1 MNDSSN
7 VGSARSSVS
16 LAAVAELLG
25 MQPPSGAMVADQRFA
40 VRRLRRGEAVHR
52 EGDSF
57 RSLYVVRA
65 GAFKTTATKGNG
77 TEQVLAF
84 PVPGDVVGLDGVASN
99 TYRTSTIALGPSE
112 AIVMPYAQLEEVF
125 GTDPAFAGALYHEF
139 SRGIAQ
145 RLQTISVLSTRGA
158 HLRVAAF
165 LLRIAERLGGPSA
178 EPRRVTLCMR
188 RQEIGSHL
196 CLRLETVCRAL
207 TRLADAGLI
216 TVRYRSVTILDPE
229 GLRRLARQAGSRT
242 RSGAPAVVPKATAPT
257 QAADPYASTTPSV
270 LTSAEPRH
278 PSSSVGV
285 DARRPARSASG
296 KDRRPDRVELE
307 PIA

>member
-1 MNDSSN
+1 MNESSN
-7 VGSARSSVS
+7 AASARSSVS
-16 LAAVAELLG
+16 LGAVAELLG

-57 RSLYVVRA
+57 RSLYVVLA

-84 PVPGDVVGLDGVASN
+84 PMPGDVVGLDGVASN
-99 TYRTSTIALGPSE
+99 AYRTSTIALGPSE

-125 GTDPAFAGALYHEF
+125 GADPAFAGALYHEF
-139 SRGIAQ
+139 SRGISQ

-165 LLRIAERLGGPSA
+165 LLRIAERLGGRSA

-207 TRLADAGLI
+207 TRLAEAGLI

-229 GLRRLARQAGSRT
+229 GLHQLARQAGSRT
-242 RSGAPAVVPKATAPT
+242 RSVAPAVAPAAPAPT
-257 QAADPYASTTPSV
+257 VATGPRASTGHSV
-270 LTSAEPRH
+270 VTSAEPRRAS
-278 PSSSVGV
+278 PSIGV
-285 DARRPARSASG
+285 DDRRPARSALG

-307 PIA
+307 PVA

>member
-1 MNDSSN
+1 MSESSHPGT
-7 VGSARSSVS
+7 VRSSVS
-16 LAAVAELLG
+16 LGAVAELLG
-25 MQPPSGAMVADQRFA
+25 MQQPRAARVAEQRFA

-84 PVPGDVVGLDGVASN
+84 PLPGDVVGLDGVASN
-99 TYRTSTIALGPSE
+99 AYLTSTIALGPSE

-139 SRGIAQ
+139 SRGISQ

-165 LLRIAERLGGPSA
+165 LLRIAERLGGGG

-207 TRLADAGLI
+207 TRLAVAGLI

-229 GLRRLARQAGSRT
+229 GLRRLARQSGSRA
-242 RSGAPAVVPKATAPT
+242 RSVAPAVVPETPAPT
-257 QAADPYASTTPSV
+257 DAAGPRASTAASALARARPRCLHLPS
-270 LTSAEPRH
+270 TS
-278 PSSSVGV
+278 
-285 DARRPARSASG
+285 RSHG
-296 KDRRPDRVELE
+296 GEW
-307 PIA
+307 